1 MIKFRFIV
9 TFYCLAIT
17 MLSFGQRA
25 TLDEQMIG
33 NTDLVV
39 VGTITEVLEVP
50 GTMGIQGEKNFG
62 NFRSHNAIMKQISFS
77 VEELLKGMDKT
88 QKITVSIPVQTNQ
101 KIDWPIV
108 GETKIFYLQKSQDGY
123 AVVYGL
129 QSIQALEKIEEADT
143 LIKSVPLILTLNSI
157 KNPLFIGKTTPIT
170 VTVTNLT
177 DTPLTLRNFNLSGF
191 FHAKRMESAIS
202 FSTTLYDRQNMD
214 TLAAI
219 PQQITLDAKSTK
231 EISLYVTTHLPQS
244 MALLGP
250 DSYMITI
257 AALCGKV
264 SYSTDNAK
272 WLNTRSNWQDAY
284 LGFPLADE
292 PITE

>member
-62 NFRSHNAIMKQISFS
+62 NIRSHNAIMKQISFS